1 MNEIAK
7 NGQKQNIRLL
17 AVKALSDINRKGAY
31 ANIVLQDYIS
41 KYNLTDLDRRFF
53 TELVYGVVRRRNY
66 LDAIIVHFAKRP
78 INFTTRYISDYLYG

>member
-41 KYNLTDLDRRFF
+41 KYNF
-53 TELVYGVVRRRNY
+53 
-66 LDAIIVHFAKRP
+66 I
-78 INFTTRYISDYLYG
+78 

>member
-31 ANIVLQDYIS
+31 ANIVLQDYIF
-41 KYNLTDLDRRFF
+41 K
-53 TELVYGVVRRRNY
+53 
-66 LDAIIVHFAKRP
+66 I
-78 INFTTRYISDYLYG
+78 